1 MSFEACLKF
10 AQEKYELEGEVPS
23 VRRLLSELKLSRSR
37 FYAMFPGGLDELCK
51 RLGIPPPERRMRA
64 TEKASNARRSAASK
78 LNEIQ
83 LGICPTCGEPVR
95 ASDALR
101 HMRHERIIEKPVVVE
116 RVIERTVEK
125 PVAVPEVQRIV
136 ERPVERVVREVV
148 ERKVKMSLREFDEL
162 SKKVTNSLAAQETV
176 AKLREE
182 LLRAGWLEG
191 GQNTS

>member
-1 MSFEACLKF
+1 MSFEACLRF
-10 AQEKYELEGEVPS
+10 VREKYELGGEVPS
-23 VRRLLSELKLSRSR
+23 VRRILSELKLSRAR
-37 FYAMFPGGLDELCK
+37 FYAMFPGGLDELCEK
-51 RLGIPPPERRMRA
+51 LGIPPPERRMKA
-64 TEKASNARRSAASK
+64 TERASNVRRAAASK
-78 LNEIQ
+78 LSEIH
-83 LGICPTCGEPVR
+83 LGTCPTCGEPVT

-148 ERKVKMSLREFDEL
+148 EKVVKMNVREFDDL
-162 SKKVTNSLAAQETV
+162 ARGVASSPAAQEAI

-182 LLRAGWLEG
+182 LLRAGWLE
-191 GQNTS
+191 T